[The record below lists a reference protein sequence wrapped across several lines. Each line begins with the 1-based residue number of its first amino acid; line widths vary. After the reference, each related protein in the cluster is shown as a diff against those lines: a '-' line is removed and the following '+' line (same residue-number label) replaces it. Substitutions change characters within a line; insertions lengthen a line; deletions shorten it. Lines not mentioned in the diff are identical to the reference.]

1 MHNRDE
7 GLNGM
12 ERDAPTPAP
21 SGQVTAPTGAK
32 PGRRMPPA
40 AAIAEIDA
48 LTGDPNFMTSL
59 ARGLAVIKA
68 FTEQRRKLTIAQ
80 ISQRTGIPRAAVRRC
95 LYTLQRMGYVDADTH
110 TFALRPK
117 ILALGHAY
125 LSSTPLAVSAQP
137 VLDRVR
143 SAVNESCSLAILD
156 GDEILYLARSAASR
170 IMTVT
175 LNIGSRLPA
184 YCTAMGR
191 ALLAHLPE
199 RELDAY
205 LSRVELRPYVD
216 RTVTSREKL
225 RELLETSRKAG
236 YALVDQEL
244 EIGLRSIAVPVR
256 GASGS
261 VVAAINVSVH
271 AAHATVRQMETRFLP
286 HLRAAGDDLGSLLV
300 A

>member
-1 MHNRDE
+1 
-7 GLNGM
+7 M
-12 ERDAPTPAP
+12 ERDEPAP
-21 SGQVTAPTGAK
+21 AAAGQANAPPSPTL
-32 PGRRMPPA
+32 GRRTPQPA

-80 ISQRTGIPRAAVRRC
+80 VSQRTGIPRAAARRC
-95 LYTLQRMGYVDADTH
+95 LYTLERMGYVDSATH
-110 TFALRPK
+110 TYALRPK

-170 IMTVT
+170 IMAVT
-175 LNIGSRLPA
+175 LNVGSRLPA

-191 ALLAHLPE
+191 ALLAHLPK
-199 RELDAY
+199 RQLDAY
-205 LSRVELRPYVD
+205 LERVELRPYVD
-216 RTVTSREKL
+216 RTVTSPEKL
-225 RELLETSRKAG
+225 RQLLETVREAG
-236 YALVDQEL
+236 YAVVDQEL
-244 EIGLRSIAVPVR
+244 EVGLRSIAVTVR
-256 GASGS
+256 GSSGA

-271 AAHATVRQMETRFLP
+271 AAHATVRQMELRFLP
-286 HLRAAGDDLGSLLV
+286 HLQAAGEELGARLV
-300 A
+300 P

>member
-1 MHNRDE
+1 MQREGAEHAGSAQALGPPETKRD
-7 GLNGM
+7 LTP
-12 ERDAPTPAP
+12 PT
-21 SGQVTAPTGAK
+21 
-32 PGRRMPPA
+32 A
-40 AAIAEIDA
+40 ARAEIDA

-80 ISQRTGIPRAAVRRC
+80 VSQRTGIPRAAARRC
-95 LYTLQRMGYVDADTH
+95 LYTLVRMGYVDADKH
-110 TFALRPK
+110 TYALRPK

-143 SAVNESCSLAILD
+143 NTLNESCSLAILD
-156 GDEILYLARSAASR
+156 GDDILYLARSAASR
-170 IMTVT
+170 IIAVQ
-175 LNIGSRLPA
+175 LNVGSRLPA
-184 YCTAMGR
+184 YCTGMGR
-191 ALLAHLPE
+191 VLLAHLSE

-205 LSRVELRPYVD
+205 LGRVELRAFVD
-216 RTVTSREKL
+216 RTVTSPGELRRLLVAARE
-225 RELLETSRKAG
+225 AG

-271 AAHATVRQMETRFLP
+271 AAHATVRQMEDRFLP
-286 HLRAAGDDLGSLLV
+286 HLRAASDDLGALLV
-300 A
+300 P

>member
-1 MHNRDE
+1 MQRD
-7 GLNGM
+7 GM
-12 ERDAPTPAP
+12 EPVPPGQAVGPPAPKPAFRATPA
-21 SGQVTAPTGAK
+21 
-32 PGRRMPPA
+32 M
-40 AAIAEIDA
+40 AEIEA

-80 ISQRTGIPRAAVRRC
+80 VSQRTGIPRAAARRC
-95 LYTLQRMGYVDADTH
+95 LYTLERMGYVDADKH
-110 TFALRPK
+110 TYTLRPK

-143 SAVNESCSLAILD
+143 SALNESCSLAILD
-156 GDEILYLARSAASR
+156 GDDILYLARSAASR
-170 IMTVT
+170 IIAVQ
-175 LNIGSRLPA
+175 LNVGSRLPA

-199 RELDAY
+199 RDLDAY
-205 LSRVELRPYVD
+205 LARVELRPFVD
-216 RTVTSREKL
+216 RTVTSPDDLRRLLVAARE
-225 RELLETSRKAG
+225 AG
-236 YALVDQEL
+236 YAVVDQEL

-256 GASGS
+256 GTSGA

-271 AAHATVRQMETRFLP
+271 AAHATIRQMEAQFLP
-286 HLRAAGDDLGSLLV
+286 HLRAASDDLGALLV
-300 A
+300 P

>member
-1 MHNRDE
+1 MQRDGVE
-7 GLNGM
+7 H
-12 ERDAPTPAP
+12 AT
-21 SGQVTAPTGAK
+21 SGQAIGPPDPKRDLKAATAA
-32 PGRRMPPA
+32 M
-40 AAIAEIDA
+40 AEIDA

-80 ISQRTGIPRAAVRRC
+80 VSQRTGIPRAAARRC
-95 LYTLQRMGYVDADTH
+95 LYTLERMGYVDSDKH
-110 TFALRPK
+110 TYALRPK

-143 SAVNESCSLAILD
+143 NALNESCSLAILD
-156 GDEILYLARSAASR
+156 GDDILYLARSAASR
-170 IMTVT
+170 IIAVQ
-175 LNIGSRLPA
+175 LNVGSRLPA
-184 YCTAMGR
+184 YCTGMGR
-191 ALLAHLPE
+191 VLLAHLSE

-205 LSRVELRPYVD
+205 LGRVELRPFVD
-216 RTVTSREKL
+216 RTVTSPGELRRLLVAARE
-225 RELLETSRKAG
+225 AG
-236 YALVDQEL
+236 YAVVDQEL

-271 AAHATVRQMETRFLP
+271 AAHATVRQMEDRFLP
-286 HLRAAGDDLGSLLV
+286 HLRAASDDLGALLV
-300 A
+300 P